1 MKKLNHYHLT
11 EDEAR
16 TYLESLRWPEGPV
29 CPHCGS
35 VNAVALQG
43 KSHRPGLKKC
53 RDCRRQFS
61 VTVGTIFERS
71 HLPLRHWVY
80 AFARMCASKKGI
92 SAKQL
97 ERELGISY
105 KAAWFMCHRIRHAMV
120 PTNPTPFTGIVEV
133 DETYVGGKPR
143 PGDGKTHKRGRGT
156 SKIPVVALVERD
168 GRAVSSPVPNVTHHT
183 LKDVILETVD
193 PSITLYTD
201 EFRAYNGMDQHVA
214 AHEAVVHSEGQYA
227 KEGGIHSNTVESYF
241 ALLKRGV
248 YGTYHHLSKKHLHRY
263 CAEFSFRWDF
273 RKSTDAERTVQALK
287 RADGRRLVFSSVTFN
302 HFRQT
307 TPDGSPETNEA

>member
-1 MKKLNHYHLT
+1 MATHYHFT
-11 EDEAR
+11 EEEAR
-16 TYLESLRWPEGPV
+16 QYLEKLRWPDGAV

-35 VNAVALQG
+35 VNVRRLEG
-43 KSHRPGLKKC
+43 KSTRPGVHKC
-53 RDCRRQFS
+53 RDCRKQFT

-71 HLPLRHWVY
+71 HIPLRHWIY

-92 SAKQL
+92 SAMQL

-120 PTNPTPFTGIVEV
+120 PTNPEPLSGIVEV

-143 PGDGKTHKRGRGT
+143 PGDGKVHKRGRGT
-156 SKIPVVALVERD
+156 FKVPVVALVERD
-168 GRAVSSPVPNVTHHT
+168 GRVVSTPVPNVTRET
-183 LKDVILETVD
+183 LKGTILSNVAPGTT
-193 PSITLYTD
+193 IYTD
-201 EFRAYNGMDQHVA
+201 EFSGYTGIDRHVA
-214 AHEAVVHSEGQYA
+214 SHETVNHSGGQFA
-227 KEGGIHSNTVESYF
+227 RAGGIHSNTVESYF

-273 RKSTDAERTVQALK
+273 RRISDAERTVHALQRTEGK
-287 RADGRRLVFSSVTFN
+287 RLVFHQIISKDETSVGTKD
-302 HFRQT
+302 Q
-307 TPDGSPETNEA
+307 G